1 MCSRHCQLV
10 NQTDLQRPIQTKTMT
25 EEWFKTIWRH
35 FSRLLNSLAVI
46 NEDFVNNF
54 EDSDPRCAAAIADQQ
69 TKPIFNAP
77 FKPKQWPRRGS
88 RQFGDIF
95 LHTKVGMSAIYSLT
109 TKPQATDFFRQFV
122 YLLTE
127 QKPGTKT
134 FWFYKGILLIF
145 FLKNVVVTLNFV
157 NVQDLFM
164 LSCTLFLDVILGW
177 KFTIIYFYKGRLG
190 RKW

>member
-1 MCSRHCQLV
+1 M
-10 NQTDLQRPIQTKTMT
+10 K
-25 EEWFKTIWRH
+25 
-35 FSRLLNSLAVI
+35 LLLC
-46 NEDFVNNF
+46 FVNNF
-54 EDSDPRCAAAIADQQ
+54 KDSDAKCTAAIADQQ

-134 FWFYKGILLIF
+134 FWFYKGILLFFFKFF
-145 FLKNVVVTLNFV
+145 FLKNVVVTLDLV
-157 NVQDLFM
+157 NVQLWQCKIETIKPF
-164 LSCTLFLDVILGW
+164 FNYYYILEPIL
-177 KFTIIYFYKGRLG
+177 KVR
-190 RKW
+190 

>member
-1 MCSRHCQLV
+1 MCIIFISIFFLH
-10 NQTDLQRPIQTKTMT
+10 
-25 EEWFKTIWRH
+25 
-35 FSRLLNSLAVI
+35 SRLLNCWAVI
-46 NEDFVNNF
+46 NEVFVNKF
-54 EDSDPRCAAAIADQQ
+54 EDSDAKCTAAIADQQ

-145 FLKNVVVTLNFV
+145 FHFFLKNVVVTLDLV
-157 NVQDLFM
+157 NVQLH
-164 LSCTLFLDVILGW
+164 
-177 KFTIIYFYKGRLG
+177 K
-190 RKW
+190 

>member
-1 MCSRHCQLV
+1 M
-10 NQTDLQRPIQTKTMT
+10 
-25 EEWFKTIWRH
+25 
-35 FSRLLNSLAVI
+35 
-46 NEDFVNNF
+46 NNF
-54 EDSDPRCAAAIADQQ
+54 KDSDPRCAAAIADQQ
-69 TKPIFNAP
+69 TKPIFNNPFKPKQWPRRDSRQFGKCPVSGLSGFWKLSRPSDLTWCLVEPYNEDFVNNFEDSDPSCAAAIADQQTKPIFDAP

-145 FLKNVVVTLNFV
+145 FWRT
-157 NVQDLFM
+157 
-164 LSCTLFLDVILGW
+164 
-177 KFTIIYFYKGRLG
+177 
-190 RKW
+190 

>member
-1 MCSRHCQLV
+1 MTEIAELESERKSWELTVWGVQLPLPLV

-54 EDSDPRCAAAIADQQ
+54 EDSDPSCPAAIADQQ
-69 TKPIFNAP
+69 TKPIFDAP

-145 FLKNVVVTLNFV
+145 FFWLQQEDFA
-157 NVQDLFM
+157 
-164 LSCTLFLDVILGW
+164 
-177 KFTIIYFYKGRLG
+177 
-190 RKW
+190 

>member
-1 MCSRHCQLV
+1 MFPNAVTRVTFAQFVTCLIDDMQMAQTYSIDTILRHPLYRGRGV
-10 NQTDLQRPIQTKTMT
+10 FHDVAIVFTNEEIQ
-25 EEWFKTIWRH
+25 F
-35 FSRLLNSLAVI
+35 N
-46 NEDFVNNF
+46 
-54 EDSDPRCAAAIADQQ
+54 QQ

-145 FLKNVVVTLNFV
+145 FWRT
-157 NVQDLFM
+157 
-164 LSCTLFLDVILGW
+164 
-177 KFTIIYFYKGRLG
+177 
-190 RKW
+190 

>member
-1 MCSRHCQLV
+1 M
-10 NQTDLQRPIQTKTMT
+10 
-25 EEWFKTIWRH
+25 
-35 FSRLLNSLAVI
+35 
-46 NEDFVNNF
+46 NNF
-54 EDSDPRCAAAIADQQ
+54 KDSDAKCTAAIADQQ

-127 QKPGTKT
+127 QKPETKT

-145 FLKNVVVTLNFV
+145 CFFEE
-157 NVQDLFM
+157 
-164 LSCTLFLDVILGW
+164 LSCDVRSCRSTTTSMLNKSYRYIVIDLSMIIKLLFNYLSGSIL
-177 KFTIIYFYKGRLG
+177 YVLRNSL
-190 RKW
+190 R

>member
-1 MCSRHCQLV
+1 MCSCRCRLV
-10 NQTDLQRPIQTKTMT
+10 NQTDLQRPIQTKTVT

-54 EDSDPRCAAAIADQQ
+54 EDSDPSCPAAIADQQ
-69 TKPIFNAP
+69 AKPIFDAP

-127 QKPGTKT
+127 QKPGTNSTKT
-134 FWFYKGILLIF
+134 FWFYKGTYSAYFLCV
-145 FLKNVVVTLNFV
+145 FLKNVVVSSMYRLFFLRSIAQFFTKVYMNCFV
-157 NVQDLFM
+157 
-164 LSCTLFLDVILGW
+164 SS
-177 KFTIIYFYKGRLG
+177 
-190 RKW
+190 